1 LENPDMPD
9 DVVLYFSP
17 FSRSFTPLWML
28 EELGTPYRVETVDI
42 GKGDQKQPG
51 YLAINPMGKVPAVAV
66 NGAVITETTAICL
79 YLADRYGYGTLAPR
93 AEDAGRGPYLRWM
106 VFSTAVVEPAMALR
120 NAKLEIPAH
129 ALGWGAYDDMVKSLL
144 FALGDKPYLLGERF
158 TALDVAL
165 GGSIGW
171 GLFNKMLPEEPS
183 LVAYAARIAERP
195 ANKKAGELTWPPKLM
210 AELAAGR

>member
-1 LENPDMPD
+1 MAD

-17 FSRSFTPLWML
+17 FSRSFSALWML
-28 EELGTPYRVETVDI
+28 EELGCPYRMETVDI
-42 GKGDQKQPG
+42 GKGEQKAPA

-66 NGAVITETTAICL
+66 NGAVVTETPAICL

-93 AEDAGRGPYLRWM
+93 AEAPERGPYLRWM
-106 VFSTAVVEPAMALR
+106 VFSSAVLEPAMSLR
-120 NAKLEIPAH
+120 SLAIDVPSRAR
-129 ALGWGAYDDMVKSLL
+129 GWGDYDDVVRSLL
-144 FALGDKPYLLGERF
+144 FALGDKPYLLGDRF

-165 GGSIGW
+165 GGTIGW

-195 ANKKAGELTWPPKLM
+195 ANRKAGALTFG
-210 AELAAGR
+210 AAAPA

>member
-1 LENPDMPD
+1 MSD

-17 FSRSFTPLWML
+17 FSRSFVALWML
-28 EELGTPYRVETVDI
+28 EELGVAYRTETVDI
-42 GKGDQKQPG
+42 GKGDQKAPG

-93 AEDAGRGPYLRWM
+93 AEDPDRGPYLRWM

-120 NAKLEIPAH
+120 NARLEIPARS
-129 ALGWGAYDDMVKSLL
+129 LGWGAYDDVVKSLL
-144 FALGDKPYLLGERF
+144 FVLGDKPYLLGERF

-165 GGSIGW
+165 GGTIGW
-171 GLFNKMLPEEPS
+171 GLFNKMLPEEPA

-195 ANKKAGELTWPPKLM
+195 ANKKAGALTFGT
-210 AELAAGR
+210 AA